1 MNGFIYLV
9 QFNLYLTLYFFLYQL
24 FRKDTFFTFH
34 RWFLLGGVA
43 CSALLPFVHL
53 SPGWVPPAG
62 QLASTHFVASLKE
75 VAVSSVAAPVKD
87 HASWSLLRIMLVLY
101 FSGVAVFLMRLAFR
115 LSKIYH
121 VLRRYPHERMGA
133 HYHVV
138 TEQDSPAFSFGRCL
152 FAPAD
157 VSPAILAHETVHL
170 RQHHSIDNLLMEI
183 VKIFCWFNPVV
194 YAHQRALKTV
204 HEYIADALAV
214 RGCDKYAYAHL
225 LASRYF
231 DLSEPAIP
239 HTFFN
244 HSQLKNRLIMLQK
257 NKSRKTAIW
266 KYALSLPLFALLLG
280 ASSSAFALRDKVQNG
295 LERLNALPRDV
306 SISGRVVD
314 EQGKGLAGV
323 SVLIV
328 GSQEGTATGVDGS
341 FSLHNVPENALL
353 QLSIIGYARQTISV
367 EGRTKFSIAMSR
379 KPANIEKVIVV
390 GYADQSAAKDSLK
403 ALPDRSRVFMSV
415 EKMPQFPGGHTA
427 LMKYLHDH
435 IRYPQEARKQHVQG
449 TVVVSFVVNAD
460 GSIRDISTHNR
471 TLGSGLEEEA
481 IRIVKGMP
489 HWQPGQQNGRPVAVE
504 YNMPIQF
511 VLE

>member
-1 MNGFIYLV
+1 
-9 QFNLYLTLYFFLYQL
+9 
-24 FRKDTFFTFH
+24 
-34 RWFLLGGVA
+34 
-43 CSALLPFVHL
+43 
-53 SPGWVPPAG
+53 
-62 QLASTHFVASLKE
+62 
-75 VAVSSVAAPVKD
+75 
-87 HASWSLLRIMLVLY
+87 
-101 FSGVAVFLMRLAFR
+101 
-115 LSKIYH
+115 
-121 VLRRYPHERMGA
+121 
-133 HYHVV
+133 
-138 TEQDSPAFSFGRCL
+138 
-152 FAPAD
+152 
-157 VSPAILAHETVHL
+157 
-170 RQHHSIDNLLMEI
+170 
-183 VKIFCWFNPVV
+183 
-194 YAHQRALKTV
+194 
-204 HEYIADALAV
+204 
-214 RGCDKYAYAHL
+214 
-225 LASRYF
+225 
-231 DLSEPAIP
+231 
-239 HTFFN
+239 
-244 HSQLKNRLIMLQK
+244 
-257 NKSRKTAIW
+257 
-266 KYALSLPLFALLLG
+266 
-280 ASSSAFALRDKVQNG
+280 LRDKVQNG